1 MKPFQR
7 LLIGLLCLIG
17 FTVQS
22 QSDLPKGV
30 FLRDSLRIGQ
40 TVSFAFSYRHPPEA
54 TVFFPDT
61 SYNFAP
67 FELVD
72 QQLFPTVTN
81 ETGSLDSVIYVLKTF
96 VVKPRLTL
104 SLPVYLATETDSSV
118 FSSVRDTIK
127 IIELINDD
135 NLQDDLLRDDL
146 ELVEA
151 DKPIDYWKYLRIVLL
166 TLLLVGGIYLF
177 FGNFIYRQYR
187 LLLYRKRHRDFTIKF
202 KRYIKESD
210 TPQNVNQALILW
222 KTYLQT
228 LEDVPYTTST
238 TKEIIEAIP
247 NERLGE
253 ALRTMDMHIYGDVQS
268 SQMVFA
274 MNKLLDIANE
284 RYVKSRE
291 LYEAQLKENR
301 NR

>member
-1 MKPFQR
+1 MKFYQR
-7 LLIGLLCLIG
+7 LLIGFCCLLG
-17 FTVQS
+17 SAARS
-22 QSDLPKGV
+22 QSSLPNGV
-30 FLRDSLRIGQ
+30 FLRDSVRIGQ
-40 TVSFAFSYRHPPEA
+40 TVEFAFSYRHPPEA
-54 TVFFPDT
+54 TVFFPDI

-72 QQLFPTVTN
+72 KQLFPTVTN
-81 ETGSLDSVIYVLKTF
+81 ETGSLDSVIYLLKTF

-104 SLPVYLATETDSSV
+104 SLPVYLATEADSSV
-118 FSSVRDTIK
+118 FSSVRDTVRV
-127 IIELINDD
+127 IELI
-135 NLQDDLLRDDL
+135 RDDAL
-146 ELVEA
+146 QSDVPRDDFSMVET
-151 DKPIDYWKYLRIVLL
+151 DKPLDYWKYLKVVLL
-166 TLLLVGGIYLF
+166 TLSIAGSIYLF

-202 KRYIKESD
+202 KRYIKGSD
-210 TPQNVNQALILW
+210 TSQNVNQALILW

-228 LEDVPYTTST
+228 LEGVPYTTST

-253 ALRTMDMHIYGDVQS
+253 ALRTMDMNIYGDVQS
-268 SQMVFA
+268 SQMTFA
-274 MNKLLDIANE
+274 MSKLLDIANE
-284 RYVKSRE
+284 RYAENRK